1 MGILFK
7 NMYFKR
13 VTYTRHQSGG
23 HGGHEKKRNSP
34 FSQPIPAPPPQDQ
47 KPPGYPAVPL
57 KIPLPIDSKQIP
69 ALA

>member
-13 VTYTRHQSGG
+13 VTYIRHQSGG

-34 FSQPIPAPPPQDQ
+34 FSQPIPAPPPS
-47 KPPGYPAVPL
+47 GCPAVPL

>member
-13 VTYTRHQSGG
+13 VTYARHQSGR

-34 FSQPIPAPPPQDQ
+34 FSQPIPAPLGGP
-47 KPPGYPAVPL
+47 KPSGCPAVPS